1 MGSCT
6 SSRRHAYN
14 AHMDKADAQRELKT
28 SAVHPGAGAPAEAPV
43 SETLCSTSR
52 AWVRQV
58 SDSTTMTTVVPLMFA
73 DGSPRPA
80 HVVVVAGP
88 PASGKGTVCD
98 GIEKRYGLVHVS
110 PGQILRDHIKQR
122 TPLGVQAQGY
132 IEAGQ
137 PAPDEL
143 VMEVVKDRLSR
154 ADVAARGCLLD
165 NFPLTL
171 DQAASLQDEIP
182 VDRFI
187 YLEVPDAVL
196 VDRAVGRRLDPQTGR
211 IYHLKSRLPPP
222 EIQDRLVIRR
232 DDAPEAVRT
241 RLNAFNAHMRAIL
254 DSWQGTV
261 YKVDG
266 LKPPDA
272 VLGAVA
278 ECLDTLEWST
288 DDSPYFG
295 NVAFNG
301 PFDELLARRAGFYS
315 TDFPP
320 EVGDEVVCFRR
331 GADWNKRG
339 RVVDVQQATS
349 MGSTGLRDGVE
360 GARVTVELMSELQV
374 MAQQHT
380 TSTATKALSNSS
392 LTLKPKRIEPV
403 AEGSMESWAAF
414 LAPINDMEYSSI
426 CTTHAFLSSSFCRL
440 YSCSRGMADADFVTK
455 EEARDSLIQWLN
467 HLEDTDGEPF
477 ELNTKAQEEI
487 LGLFD
492 THTDGVLYLYTTQQK
507 LGPRTSLSMG
517 QDFSLYYRA
526 LNNTLNNDAE
536 GNLCHAMPLIQRMTY
551 LLLYNEES
559 GERRLHPG
567 GRAWKGDAQR
577 PVPLN
582 MHKLREACRLGKVVR
597 FRQFQSTTVNEELAN
612 KYLRREDGRGY
623 KWIIDIP
630 SAFWGARDIK
640 DISWRQSESETLFP
654 PYSAFL
660 VESVQEDVCHLRAVD
675 RRVEVS
681 ARAERHGLRSGS
693 VIGI

>member
-6 SSRRHAYN
+6 SSQQAYK
-14 AHMDKADAQRELKT
+14 DKGRERELKP
-28 SAVHPGAGAPAEAPV
+28 SVVHPGAGAPAEESTRSTASSAAPRSV
-43 SETLCSTSR
+43 RLDTSTSMT
-52 AWVRQV
+52 
-58 SDSTTMTTVVPLMFA
+58 DSMTMVVPLMFA
-73 DGSPRPA
+73 EGAPRPA

-122 TPLGVQAQGY
+122 TPLGVQAQGC
-132 IEAGQ
+132 IEAGR

-171 DQAASLQDEIP
+171 EQAAGLQDQIP

-196 VDRAVGRRLDPQTGR
+196 VERAVGRRLDPQTGR

-222 EIQDRLVIRR
+222 EIQDRLVLRR
-232 DDAPEAVRT
+232 DDASEAVRT
-241 RLNAFNAHMRAIL
+241 RLNVFNDHMRAIL
-254 DSWQGTV
+254 DSWQGPV
-261 YKVDG
+261 FKVDG
-266 LKPPDA
+266 LRSPDE

-278 ECLDTLEWST
+278 ECLDTLEWNT
-288 DDSPYFG
+288 DENPYFG
-295 NVAFNG
+295 SVAFNG

-315 TDFPP
+315 TNFPP
-320 EVGDEVVCFRR
+320 DVGEEVVCFRR
-331 GADWNKRG
+331 GADWNRRG
-339 RVVDVQQATS
+339 RVTDVQQAIS
-349 MGSTGLRDGVE
+349 MGSTGLRGGVE
-360 GARVTVELMSELQV
+360 GARVTVELVSELQV
-374 MAQQHT
+374 LAQQCT
-380 TSTATKALSNSS
+380 MSTKAASS
-392 LTLKPKRIEPV
+392 WGMPSKNGIEPPAAGTV
-403 AEGSMESWAAF
+403 ESWAEF
-414 LAPINDMEYSSI
+414 LAPINDKEYSSI

-440 YSCSRGMADADFVTK
+440 YSCSRGMADVDFIPK
-455 EEARDSLIQWLN
+455 KEARGSLIEWLR

-477 ELNTKAQEEI
+477 ELNAKAQDEI
-487 LGLFD
+487 LGQFD
-492 THTDGVLYLYTTQQK
+492 THTDAVLYLYTTQQK

-536 GNLCHAMPLIQRMTY
+536 GNLCHAMPLIKRMTY
-551 LLLYNEES
+551 LLLYSEES

-567 GRAWKGDAQR
+567 GRTWKGDAQR

-597 FRQFQSTTVNEELAN
+597 FRQFTSTTVNEDLAN

-640 DISWRQSESETLFP
+640 DISWRQNESETLFP

-660 VESVQEDVCHLRAVD
+660 VESVEEDVCHLRAVD